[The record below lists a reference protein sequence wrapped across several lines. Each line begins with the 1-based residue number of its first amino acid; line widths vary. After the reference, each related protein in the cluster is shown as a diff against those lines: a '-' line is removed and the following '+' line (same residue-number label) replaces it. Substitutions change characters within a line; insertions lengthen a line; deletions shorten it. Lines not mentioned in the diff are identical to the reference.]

1 MHHWSHLLNKNI
13 LARMREQTGSEM
25 KNLNIEAADPL
36 LAVAG

>member
-1 MHHWSHLLNKNI
+1 
-13 LARMREQTGSEM
+13 MREQTGSEM